1 MEKNKDLGADWLAT
15 NFNSNA
21 TYDLS
26 AATISIEDRM
36 FTEEGRS
43 PFKMFGRQKLEEIE
57 KQILKE

>member
-26 AATISIEDRM
+26 ATIAPKTNEDARQM

-43 PFKMFGRQKLEEIE
+43 PFKMFGR
-57 KQILKE
+57 